1 MHSLQAEA
9 DTSVH
14 SVSSQAPEEIN
25 TLSSKGPPKLVSAE
39 GLFRNKFEVHRGILK
54 RGDISHECCHII
66 RIFSRDL
73 VIGTKKNLLKD
84 NKK

>member
-1 MHSLQAEA
+1 MRSVIPPSVLSSPLFLSVFPTMHSLQAEA

-54 RGDISHECCHII
+54 
-66 RIFSRDL
+66 
-73 VIGTKKNLLKD
+73 
-84 NKK
+84 